1 MESFNRVER
10 GYDPEEVNSFLDQ
23 VIEKVEL
30 LVEDLEKKDTL
41 IKQYQSEITHLKE
54 NNGNLDSTINETI
67 IMAQKTSE
75 QLKLAAH
82 RQSEVIIEE
91 AKNNANRIVNE
102 ALLKAERTED
112 EAALLKRNIRIF
124 KKRVRDIIET
134 QLEVV
139 GELDQIDL

>member
-41 IKQYQSEITHLKE
+41 IKQYQSEITRLKE

>member
-1 MESFNRVER
+1 MESFNRVEH
-10 GYDPEEVNSFLDQ
+10 GYDPEEVNSFLDH

-41 IKQYQSEITHLKE
+41 IKQYQSEITRLKE

>member
-41 IKQYQSEITHLKE
+41 IKQYQSEITRLKE

-67 IMAQKTSE
+67 ITLLNYHSIFIS
-75 QLKLAAH
+75 LL
-82 RQSEVIIEE
+82 SWISLPSLSSVI
-91 AKNNANRIVNE
+91 
-102 ALLKAERTED
+102 LP
-112 EAALLKRNIRIF
+112 
-124 KKRVRDIIET
+124 
-134 QLEVV
+134 
-139 GELDQIDL
+139 